1 MRTSSWRLMVI
12 VLAAAAA
19 WSAGAETPYA
29 GEQERP
35 IKALSAAAVEG
46 YLAGEGMGFAKVAE
60 LNHYPGP
67 RHILDFAEQLALTA
81 GQRAAVEAAW
91 SRMHERAVALG
102 RRLVDAEAS
111 LDAAFAAGE
120 VAEDGLLVRL
130 REIAALEA
138 ELRHAHLAAH
148 LATRAVLS
156 PNQVAA
162 YDELRG
168 YGGAGPAGPPAEGH
182 PGHSGHPDHP
192 GHPGHP
198 GHGGAK
204 SVPE

>member
-1 MRTSSWRLMVI
+1 MWAI
-12 VLAAAAA
+12 AVLATAAAAA
-19 WSAGAETPYA
+19 WAAGAETPYA

-35 IKALSAAAVEG
+35 IKALSPAEVAG

-67 RHILDFAEQLALTA
+67 RHVLDLAGQLDLTA
-81 GQRAAVEAAW
+81 AQRVAVEAAW
-91 SRMHERAVALG
+91 ARMHERAVALG

-120 VAEDGLLVRL
+120 VAEDDLLVRL
-130 REIAALEA
+130 REIAALGA

-148 LATRAVLS
+148 LATRAVLREE
-156 PNQVAA
+156 QVAA

-168 YGGAGPAGPPAEGH
+168 YGGTGPAGPPAEA
-182 PGHSGHPDHP
+182 HP

-198 GHGGAK
+198 GHHGHAGHGGAG
-204 SVPE
+204 SPE